1 MLSPTINDPISHVLQ
16 WLRSHSVIL
25 LYLLHPIQ
33 ASNSTHQ
40 VTQFHYHSWG
50 AHKAPTSAAGLITL
64 IDEVQ
69 RVQRSTANKPIVV
82 HCR

>member
-1 MLSPTINDPISHVLQ
+1 MVPFLMCYSGLDHIQLFYCIYY
-16 WLRSHSVIL
+16 IL
-25 LYLLHPIQ
+25 Q

-50 AHKAPTSAAGLITL
+50 AHKSPTSAAGLITL